1 MFGITECLVDSL
13 ILFFGDA
20 NLDDSPLLLMSL
32 FFDDDD
38 DDDDDGGGDG
48 EFCSLCCARG
58 EPFVDDETNNMERK
72 STVYLALKDS
82 YILSPRG
89 TDSTE

>member
-13 ILFFGDA
+13 ILIFGDA

-32 FFDDDD
+32 FFD

-58 EPFVDDETNNMERK
+58 EPFVDDETIIIWRENQ
-72 STVYLALKDS
+72 LFIWL
-82 YILSPRG
+82 
-89 TDSTE
+89 